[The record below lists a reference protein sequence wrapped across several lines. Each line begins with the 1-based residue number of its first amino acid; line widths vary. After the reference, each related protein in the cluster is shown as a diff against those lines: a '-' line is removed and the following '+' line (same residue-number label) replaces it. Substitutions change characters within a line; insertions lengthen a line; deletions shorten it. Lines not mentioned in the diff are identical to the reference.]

1 MTLMPVTGMTPENKK
16 HLNTSMINHKYSSRH
31 TLDTVQF
38 LINGSPP
45 PSVFHL
51 TAATSVDT
59 TTGDG
64 VFKTALY
71 LHFNGS

>member
-16 HLNTSMINHKYSSRH
+16 HLNTLMINHKYSYRH

-38 LINGSPP
+38 LINGSPL
-45 PSVFHL
+45 PSVLHL
-51 TAATSVDT
+51 AAATSVET

-64 VFKTALY
+64 VSKTAL
-71 LHFNGS
+71 